1 LQQTNAPTIVA
12 AFSYLSG
19 AFAAERQDVRPRRA
33 STAKQMLEDA
43 RRERGVADRF
53 DRVSVMRE
61 GRVRRSARV
70 AGDEIA
76 IDSSG

>member
-1 LQQTNAPTIVA
+1 
-12 AFSYLSG
+12 
-19 AFAAERQDVRPRRA
+19 
-33 STAKQMLEDA
+33 MLEDA